1 MTPTLSPEEVEA
13 RLRFCAKHADDSER
27 KTLEWLA
34 ADTIADLR
42 RQLEGACDANLAEG
56 WKPGDL
62 RCEGCDNGLEKTWAY
77 CPWCSRPTWTE
88 AYANAEATFAAASG
102 PTADVGER

>member
-1 MTPTLSPEEVEA
+1 MPILTP
-13 RLRFCAKHADDSER
+13 DQI
-27 KTLEWLA
+27 A

-42 RQLEGACDANLAEG
+42 RQLAEARARADTHWQR
-56 WKPGDL
+56 WKPGDP

-88 AYANAEATFAAASG
+88 AYVEAEAAFDAKRLASEAC
-102 PTADVGER
+102 PAEGER